1 MVFSQTN
8 DGQLF
13 SKMFYE
19 LFLLTGS
26 VQISEKKSLT
36 DLSQEHRLQILWYTP
51 ASFLIF
57 KKVGKNLY
65 VVSLEDPKLEELSTF
80 FLVAVIWQEI

>member
-19 LFLLTGS
+19 LLLVTGS

-36 DLSQEHRLQILWYTP
+36 DLRSTGSRFCDIPLP
-51 ASFLIF
+51 
-57 KKVGKNLY
+57 
-65 VVSLEDPKLEELSTF
+65 LS
-80 FLVAVIWQEI
+80 